1 MVIGENQ
8 KFLCALI
15 TLKVDIDV
23 TKGIPTNNLT
33 TDARNFFRTQIGVEV
48 KTTEEAIK
56 NEKVKKFIDS
66 CTQKTN
72 SKAVSRA
79 AQVRKWTLLP
89 VDFSIPGGEFTPTL
103 KLKRKVTEKKFQK
116 IVDEMYAEA
125 AKL

>member
-23 TKGIPTNNLT
+23 AKGIPTNNLT
-33 TDARNFFRTQIGVEV
+33 SEARNFFKTQLGAEV
-48 KTTEEAIK
+48 KTVEEVIK

-66 CTQKTN
+66 CIQKTN

-79 AQVRKWTLLP
+79 AHVRKWTLLP

-116 IVDEMYAEA
+116 IVDEMYTEA

>member
-15 TLKVDIDV
+15 TLKVDMDV
-23 TKGIPTNNLT
+23 AKGIPTNNLT
-33 TDARNFFRTQIGVEV
+33 SEARNFFKAQLGVEV
-48 KTTEEAIK
+48 KTVEEAIK

-66 CTQKTN
+66 CIQKTN

-79 AQVRKWTLLP
+79 AHVRKWTLLP

-116 IVDEMYAEA
+116 IVDEMYTEA

>member
-15 TLKVDIDV
+15 TLKVDMDV
-23 TKGIPTNNLT
+23 AKGIPTNNLT
-33 TDARNFFRTQIGVEV
+33 SEARNFFKAQLGVEV
-48 KTTEEAIK
+48 KTVEEAIK
-56 NEKVKKFIDS
+56 NEKLKKFIDS
-66 CTQKTN
+66 CIQKSN

-79 AQVRKWTLLP
+79 AHVRKWTLLP

-116 IVDEMYAEA
+116 IVDEMYTEA